1 MNLRIMGGGSK
12 VVDVVVVVAL
22 AGADLGGS
30 TFRGREEVPDEL

>member
-12 VVDVVVVVAL
+12 VVDVVVVAL